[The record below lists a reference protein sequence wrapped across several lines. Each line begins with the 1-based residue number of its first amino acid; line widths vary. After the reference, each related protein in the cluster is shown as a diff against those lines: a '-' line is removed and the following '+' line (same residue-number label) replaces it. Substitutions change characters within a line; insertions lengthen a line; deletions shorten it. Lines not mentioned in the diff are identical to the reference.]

1 MKTILIIALLCVAA
15 QAKHHRSHHQKAASH
30 IDHPSVHG
38 VLQVVDE
45 VEGAPKYPAPRV
57 ISGIQATRGQFPYQ
71 VALYLN
77 GRSFCGGSLIS
88 TRWVLTAAHCASG
101 ISTFTVYLGA
111 QNLNAANEE
120 GRVIIETTSKI
131 VHPNYSSIL
140 ISNDVAVVNLNQ
152 DVQLNTSNAV
162 SPQLNY
168 VDLTIIS
175 NSVCAQTFGA
185 LLIRSSNICTQGV
198 GERGV
203 CNAKLHRSQDLRA
216 PRIDHSSV
224 ASVQQTV
231 DVVTSAPKYPVPRV
245 ISGIQASR
253 GQFPYQVALYLNGRS
268 FCGGSLISTRWVLTA
283 AHCAS
288 GISTF
293 TVYLGAQN
301 LNNANEEGRVIIE
314 TTSKIVHPSYSV
326 ILIANDIALINLNQD
341 VQLNKSTAVSPQLN
355 YVDLAIISN
364 DLCRQTFGTYI
375 RSSNICT
382 QGLGDRG
389 VCNGDSGGPLV
400 DLGSGLQIGVTSFVS
415 SDGCQSGNP
424 NGFVRVSSF
433 ASWIADNTGLAL

>member
-1 MKTILIIALLCVAA
+1 MKTILVIALLCVAA

-131 VHPNYSSIL
+131 VHPSYSSLL

-152 DVQLNTSNAV
+152 DVQLNNLIQTISLASGSNLFEGSAARVSGWGKTSDASNAV

-175 NSVCAQTFGA
+175 NSVCAQTFGS
-185 LLIRSSNICTQGV
+185 LIIRSSNICTQGV

-203 CNAKLHRSQDLRA
+203 CN
-216 PRIDHSSV
+216 
-224 ASVQQTV
+224 
-231 DVVTSAPKYPVPRV
+231 
-245 ISGIQASR
+245 
-253 GQFPYQVALYLNGRS
+253 
-268 FCGGSLISTRWVLTA
+268 
-283 AHCAS
+283 
-288 GISTF
+288 
-293 TVYLGAQN
+293 
-301 LNNANEEGRVIIE
+301 
-314 TTSKIVHPSYSV
+314 
-326 ILIANDIALINLNQD
+326 
-341 VQLNKSTAVSPQLN
+341 
-355 YVDLAIISN
+355 
-364 DLCRQTFGTYI
+364 
-375 RSSNICT
+375 
-382 QGLGDRG
+382 
-389 VCNGDSGGPLV
+389 GDSGGPLI
-400 DLGSGLQIGVTSFVS
+400 DLQSGKQIGIASFVS
-415 SDGCQSGNP
+415 SAGCQSGSP
-424 NGFVRVSSF
+424 NGFVRVTSF
-433 ASWIADNTGLAL
+433 AAWISQNTGIAI